1 MMYVNDG
8 TRPNPTG
15 QLTPVN
21 TMPNNPKFMPNNSG
35 IPDFVPLNAGLL
47 IKKETDKTP
56 SRKDLRLFGTA
67 SNPDRTMEMKPC
79 KSYATVDIINGR
91 LKRNNPLEDTAGM
104 YPIPYSGG
112 RNQPIGLAQEPN
124 QMISK
129 NLLIANS
136 DYPNIKSS
144 IGRRPNP

>member
-8 TRPNPTG
+8 TRPNPTA

-21 TMPNNPKFMPNNSG
+21 TMPNGGYKPSQGG

-56 SRKDLRLFGTA
+56 SRKDLRLFATA
-67 SNPDRTMEMKPC
+67 SNPDPTMEMKPC
-79 KSYATVDIINGR
+79 KSIATVDIINGR

-136 DYPNIKSS
+136 DYPNMKSS
-144 IGRRPNP
+144 IGKRPNP